1 MGARTFPVLDSTPAD
16 DALVAA
22 SWRSLSPRERLD
34 HVVALNELCEQLS
47 RAGVRARYPSA
58 DEDEVRL
65 RVLALR
71 LGRELMVEVYGW
83 DPLARGW

>member
-1 MGARTFPVLDSTPAD
+1 MLERSRCWIPHQQTTRSSPRRGART
-16 DALVAA
+16 
-22 SWRSLSPRERLD
+22 PRERME

-83 DPLARGW
+83 DPAARGW